1 MLKGQNQTKFIL
13 FFVALLDFMGF
24 TIAATIFPELFVNK
38 SAGFLPVAWTHA
50 ERLTSVGIALGL
62 YPLGQFLS
70 ASIFGVLSDHFGR
83 KPVLL
88 VTIIGTILATFL
100 TAFSITINAYILLF
114 ISRFILGLFAGNVSV
129 AQASMVDVSD
139 EKSRASNISLVQ
151 LSLGLAWVCGAP
163 LGSFLSDHTVFH
175 GFNYSTPFY
184 FLTAILFIIGLFLY
198 LGYRETLCISHRGSL
213 QKIHL
218 LKGLTLTIDA
228 LKDRKAY
235 DILWVW
241 LIFIGGWAL
250 FLQFLPTFLII
261 HFNYTAHTVGPMLAF
276 MGGTFAGT
284 QIFIARRFLRL
295 VSPEKILRWVI
306 VVPGLAALGIGVAH
320 NWWFLHIVAFL
331 FPFSMGFTLPAL
343 LGAISSRGAMNEQ
356 GALLGK
362 AQSIQALMTIIVTM
376 LGGKLLVVSQYMT
389 TFVGGF
395 AMLAAWLIYLS
406 VFLAKKKHS
415 IRTKLKRA

>member
-1 MLKGQNQTKFIL
+1 MLKCQNQTKLIL

-38 SAGFLPVAWTHA
+38 VIAFLPSGWSHA
-50 ERLTSVGIALGL
+50 DRLVSVGVALGL
-62 YPLGQFLS
+62 YPLGQFLT
-70 ASIFGVLSDHFGR
+70 ASIFGVLSDRFGR

-88 VTIIGTILATFL
+88 VTTLGTILATFF
-100 TAFSITINAYILLF
+100 TALSISINAYILLF
-114 ISRFILGLFAGNVSV
+114 ISRFILGSFAGNVSV

-139 EKSRASNISLVQ
+139 EKTRASNISLIQ

-163 LGSFLSDHTVFH
+163 LGSFLSDPTVFN

-184 FLTAILFIIGLFLY
+184 FLTAILLIIGLFLY
-198 LGYRETLCISHRGSL
+198 LGYHETLSINHRGSL
-213 QKIHL
+213 QKIHP
-218 LKGLTLTIDA
+218 LKGLTLTLDA
-228 LKDRKAY
+228 LNDRKSC
-235 DILWVW
+235 DIFWVW

-261 HFNYTAHTVGPMLAF
+261 HFDYTAHTVGPMLAF

-284 QIFIARRFLRL
+284 QIFIARRFLKII
-295 VSPEKILRWVI
+295 SAEIILRWMM
-306 VVPGLAALGIGVAH
+306 VVPGLATLGMGVAH
-320 NWWFLHIVAFL
+320 DWWFLHIAAFL

-343 LGAISSRGAMNEQ
+343 LGAISNRGAMNEQ

-376 LGGKLLVVSQYMT
+376 LGGQLLSISQYMT
-389 TFVGGF
+389 TFIGGF
-395 AMLAAWLIYLS
+395 AMLIAWLIYLT
-406 VFLAKKKHS
+406 VFFAKQK
-415 IRTKLKRA
+415 TLLKLN